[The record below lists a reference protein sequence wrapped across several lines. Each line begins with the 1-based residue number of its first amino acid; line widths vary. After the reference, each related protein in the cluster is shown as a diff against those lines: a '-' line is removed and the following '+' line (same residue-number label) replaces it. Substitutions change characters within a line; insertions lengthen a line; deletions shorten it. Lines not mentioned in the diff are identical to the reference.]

1 MANIAH
7 PEQPSDHLTGQYI
20 RQGSKL
26 TGPVTL
32 LLVHRST
39 TTAAKASTYVLQVH
53 PNGKRTYVSSLWDG
67 PLPGTYALEYRQQ
80 RYTVTMTD
88 SIALVGPEQG
98 GTGYSSVPPVAESA
112 TIGINPQPPLDPVP

>member
-7 PEQPSDHLTGQYI
+7 PEQPSDHLTGQYA

-32 LLVHRST
+32 LLVHRAST
-39 TTAAKASTYVLQVH
+39 SQAKASTYALQVH

-67 PLPGTYALEYRQQ
+67 PSPGTYALEYKGI
-80 RYTVTMTD
+80 RYAVTLTD
-88 SIALVGPEQG
+88 TTAVVTPAVTTS
-98 GTGYSSVPPVAESA
+98 
-112 TIGINPQPPLDPVP
+112 